1 VKDDPEIIKRILL
14 EAVEKA
20 DLVIINAGS
29 GKGSEDF
36 TSSVL
41 SGLGELLFNGVAIK
55 PGKPV
60 IAALVHKKPVLGIP
74 GYPVSAFIT
83 FRLFAIPL
91 IERLLGLP
99 PKKEHSI
106 RAVMSRQL
114 SSSLG
119 IDEFVRVN
127 VGFVGERHIAAPA
140 GRGAGLLM
148 SVVRA
153 DGMVRIPRQLDGI
166 AAGSEVEVEI
176 FRSTEQIDKAVVSI
190 GSHDNALDLL
200 ANSIRRHH
208 PGCSLA
214 SSHVGS
220 MGGLMAVRRGEA
232 HMAGIHLLDENT
244 GEYNV
249 PFIKAH
255 IPDKRVVLINFVY
268 RIQGL
273 VVKKGNPKGIAGLN
287 DLLRDDIVFVNRQ
300 AGSGT
305 RLLLDKSL
313 ADLGIDT
320 ERVSGYRN
328 DEYTHMAVASSVQTG
343 LADAGLA
350 VFSAAAALGLDFI
363 PIAEERYDLL
373 IPREFLGLDKIEA
386 MIRTLRQ
393 DQEFREEVKA
403 MGGYDTRDM
412 GKLLFES

>member
-1 VKDDPEIIKRILL
+1 
-14 EAVEKA
+14 
-20 DLVIINAGS
+20 
-29 GKGSEDF
+29 
-36 TSSVL
+36 
-41 SGLGELLFNGVAIK
+41 
-55 PGKPV
+55 
-60 IAALVHKKPVLGIP
+60 VHKKPVLGIP

-83 FRLFAIPL
+83 FRLFAVPI

-99 PKKEHSI
+99 PKEEHGI
-106 RAVMSRQL
+106 RAVMTRQL
-114 SSSLG
+114 SSSPG

-127 VGFVGERHIAAPA
+127 VGFVGGRHIAAPA

-153 DGMVRIPRQLDGI
+153 DGMVRIPRQLDGL

-208 PGCSLA
+208 PGFSLV

-273 VVKKGNPKGIAGLN
+273 VVKQGNPKGISGLN

-320 ERVSGYRN
+320 ERISGYGN

-373 IPREFLGLDKIEA
+373 IPGEFLGLDKIG
-386 MIRTLRQ
+386 IIISTLRQ
-393 DQEFREEVKA
+393 DQEFLGSVKA
-403 MGGYDTRDM
+403 MGGYDT
-412 GKLLFES
+412 